1 MNGFGDRIDEIIKKT
16 GEKQASFARR
26 VNIDPSYVSQLIK
39 ERRMPSKLLIKSIC
53 SEYNVNEDWLVYGK
67 GEMYAEST
75 AQTLDCVARRYSESQ
90 TFRAIL
96 DVYAAMDDDSR
107 AALERFIERVADAL
121 EAGKNPASIVPI
133 IGEANIAD
141 EVVKRNA
148 SAEPN
153 STADA
158 K

>member
-1 MNGFGDRIDEIIKKT
+1 MNGFGDRIDEIIKKS

-39 ERRMPSKLLIKSIC
+39 ERRVPSKLLIKSIC

-75 AQTLDCVARRYSESQ
+75 AQTLDRVARRYSESQ

-96 DVYAAMDDDSR
+96 DVYAAMDDESR
-107 AALERFIERVADAL
+107 AALECFIERVADAL
-121 EAGKNPASIVPI
+121 EMGKDLTRVAPTIEEQI
-133 IGEANIAD
+133 
-141 EVVKRNA
+141 
-148 SAEPN
+148 
-153 STADA
+153 DA
-158 K
+158 KISETENAAKPAAGD